1 MKLVPAALVLAFG
14 LAACSSGGSTQ
25 QPSDGPSRSPP
36 PVTCERAMELASLDL
51 TENVKVLDQTIEAC
65 DTYADWVAAW
75 ARYPNDLW
83 RWGDPIEVARDRC
96 RDADDLAKEPLC
108 GEVGETLACVP
119 GFICSAALVPGEYTS
134 TSTGAIVTFT
144 LVGEGWSGLEDT
156 PGDIRGDGFALFND
170 AVGGRHGIGIYAY
183 AGEVFTQVC
192 SPASTAIAAMDFI
205 TFLASVD
212 GVQAEDP
219 LPTQVGGRPA
229 IRLDLTTDSPCNDP
243 TFGDRMWL
251 WPLPVHVDFHLDD
264 GERVR
269 VYAVDAA
276 CVTVAIVIE
285 AFPGSNYDVLLEKAE
300 EVIATMTIA
309 PAC

>member
-1 MKLVPAALVLAFG
+1 MKLIPALVLAFS
-14 LAACSSGGSTQ
+14 LAACSSGAAESTS
-25 QPSDGPSRSPP
+25 PGPSASPP
-36 PVTCERAMELASLDL
+36 PLTCERAMELAALDP

-96 RDADDLAKEPLC
+96 RDADELANEPLC
-108 GEVGETLACVP
+108 REVGETLPCVP
-119 GFICSAALVPGEYTS
+119 GFICGAALVPGEYTS

-144 LVGEGWSGLEDT
+144 LAGEGWSGLEDT
-156 PGDIRGDGFALFND
+156 PGDIRGDGFALIND
-170 AVGGRHGIGIYAY
+170 AVGGPHGIGMYAY

-192 SPASTAIAAMDFI
+192 SPASTATAAMDFI

-212 GVQAEDP
+212 GVQAEEP

-251 WPLPVHVDFHLDD
+251 WPLPVHVDFHLNDD
-264 GERVR
+264 ERVR

>member
-1 MKLVPAALVLAFG
+1 
-14 LAACSSGGSTQ
+14 
-25 QPSDGPSRSPP
+25 
-36 PVTCERAMELASLDL
+36 MELAALDP

-75 ARYPNDLW
+75 AMYPNDLW

-96 RDADDLAKEPLC
+96 RDADELANEPLC
-108 GEVGETLACVP
+108 QEVGETLPCVP
-119 GFICSAALVPGEYTS
+119 GFICGAALVPGEYTS

-144 LVGEGWSGLEDT
+144 LAGEGWSGLEDT

-170 AVGGRHGIGIYAY
+170 AVGGQHGISVYAY
-183 AGEVFTQVC
+183 AGEVFTRVC
-192 SPASTAIAAMDFI
+192 SPDSRGTAAMDFI
-205 TFLASVD
+205 TFLAAVD
-212 GVQAEDP
+212 GVEAEEP
-219 LPTQVGGRPA
+219 VPMQVGGRPA

-243 TFGDRMWL
+243 EIGDRMWL
-251 WPLPVHVDFHLDD
+251 WPLPVHVDFHFDD

-285 AFPGSNYDVLLEKAE
+285 AFPEAKFDVLLEKAE